1 MVRLL
6 AFSNRRD
13 AYGIVGAR
21 HLVARATHNQHGR
34 ELDHDSNRINRRNV
48 VGDSRSRLAQQ
59 KVVTDFPHSYH
70 VAPQQ
75 ESVKTVACEVDNGP
89 RLALLHGNKHKVREG
104 VLRGTARGSKRS
116 TRIRQITG
124 SQQFGRRAA
133 AFEV

>member
-13 AYGIVGAR
+13 AYAIVGAR

-34 ELDHDSNRINRRNV
+34 ELDHDSSRINRRSV

-59 KVVTDFPHSYH
+59 KVVTDFPHSHH

-75 ESVKTVACEVDNGP
+75 ESVKSCG
-89 RLALLHGNKHKVREG
+89 
-104 VLRGTARGSKRS
+104 LRS
-116 TRIRQITG
+116 
-124 SQQFGRRAA
+124 
-133 AFEV
+133 V